1 VGKSHFF
8 TFVATLHNYNYEGY
22 MCVHV
27 VVVRVRRE
35 VDELF
40 KESVQAV
47 AMRSSDSRR
56 VLMIHRLRLF
66 FKFPNRMTATDV

>member
-1 VGKSHFF
+1 MGKSHFF
-8 TFVATLHNYNYEGY
+8 SVAAALHNYNYQGY

-47 AMRSSDSRR
+47 
-56 VLMIHRLRLF
+56 
-66 FKFPNRMTATDV
+66 

>member
-1 VGKSHFF
+1 
-8 TFVATLHNYNYEGY
+8 

-35 VDELF
+35 VEELF
-40 KESVQAV
+40 KESVQAVV

-56 VLMIHRLRLF
+56 VLMIYRLRLF
-66 FKFPNRMTATDV
+66 FESSNRMTATDA